1 MAAVLVLPV
10 PAALADPGPCPVLPP
25 AGPLPVEF
33 SDGSVGFRQAV
44 FARPGITVAS
54 TGTSVSKALRDAGAS
69 TGYWEMNLPSLVGTP
84 SAPADPA
91 AMDAIAAAEVQK
103 AQASTA
109 CPNPIIAL
117 NELLGSEVAGPLPA
131 STQRYRDAVLALM
144 RGLAADGATPFLLVP
159 RRFTVTGTE
168 DWWRQV
174 GQVGWL
180 VPEAYTPAT
189 SLFSIGNPFL
199 ISRGIR
205 VGFREW
211 VGRLTGLGIPPSRI
225 GLMLGFQS
233 GDSQGGRAG
242 LQPTAAWLEIVK
254 LQSQAG
260 LAVGRELG
268 LSTVWSWGWG
278 TFATPGSAD
287 PDKQAAACTYLWARD
302 NTLCDVL
309 ALAVPGFDPDLT
321 AGTVDLAPTTQ
332 CRYTGG
338 AFGTAE
344 LTTLTNAGI
353 SRAGALTA
361 LLERS
366 LVRAKVTVGP
376 TALLRAER
384 SVIARAFDGQRGTY
398 RQFLQSEGAT
408 PAVARDAIRDQ
419 LLEAKVARGLRVAP
433 ISPADVKA
441 YIKAHPGTRTRTV
454 ETLRPVTWLVGQKQ
468 GVALPGLAPPEVLA
482 ASPGTTVQVHAADGP
497 VRVRV
502 LSARIRLTAQPARQ
516 ARLAVRALILAE
528 ARRAALREWLA
539 GAESAAVD
547 TALCQAD
554 DVPVTGRSRL
564 LARWPQF
571 RLQF

>member
-1 MAAVLVLPV
+1 VLAPT
-10 PAALADPGPCPVLPP
+10 
-25 AGPLPVEF
+25 GPLPVEF
-33 SDGSVGFRQAV
+33 SDGSVAFRQAV
-44 FARPGITVAS
+44 FARPGITLAS
-54 TGTSVSKALRDAGAS
+54 TGNAVAKAQRDAGAS
-69 TGYWEMNLPSLVGTP
+69 TGYWEMNLPALAGTP
-84 SAPADPA
+84 AAPADPA
-91 AMDAIAAAEVQK
+91 GMDLVAAGEVQK
-103 AQASTA
+103 AQASTG

-117 NELLGSEVAGPLPA
+117 NELLGSDVAGPLPA
-131 STQRYRDAVLALM
+131 AAQRYRDAVLGLM
-144 RGLAADGATPFLLVP
+144 RALAADGATPFLLVP

-189 SLFSIGNPFL
+189 SLWSIGNPFL
-199 ISRGIR
+199 ISRELR

-211 VGRLTGLGIPPSRI
+211 VSRLTGLGIPASRV

-254 LQSQAG
+254 LESQAG
-260 LAVGRELG
+260 LVVARELG
-268 LSTVWSWGWG
+268 LSTLWSWGWG
-278 TFATPGSAD
+278 TFATAGSAD
-287 PDKQAAACTYLWARD
+287 ADKQAAACTYLWARD
-302 NTLCDVL
+302 NTLCDAP
-309 ALAVPGFDPDLT
+309 ALGVPGFDPDLT
-321 AGTVDLAPTTQ
+321 AGTVQLAATTQ
-332 CRYTGG
+332 CSYAGG
-338 AFGTAE
+338 SFGTAE
-344 LTTLTNAGI
+344 LTALTDAGV

-366 LVRAKVTVGP
+366 LARAKTTIGP

-384 SVIARAFDGQRGTY
+384 SVIAGQFDGRRGTY

-419 LLEAKVARGLRVAP
+419 LLEAKIARGLHVAP
-433 ISPADVKA
+433 ISTADVKA
-441 YIKAHPGTRTRTV
+441 YIKAHAGTRTRSV

-468 GVALPGLAPPEVLA
+468 GVALPGLAPQAVLA
-482 ASPGTTVQVHAADGP
+482 ASADTTVLVHAADGP

-502 LSARIRLTAQPARQ
+502 LGARVRLPKQPLRQ

-528 ARRAALREWLA
+528 SRRTALRDWLA
-539 GAESAAVD
+539 GVEQAAVD
-547 TALCQAD
+547 TALCLAD

>member
-1 MAAVLVLPV
+1 M
-10 PAALADPGPCPVLPP
+10 PAALADPGPCPVLAPT
-25 AGPLPVEF
+25 GPLPVEF
-33 SDGSVGFRQAV
+33 SDGSVAFRQAV
-44 FARPGITVAS
+44 FARPGITVAA
-54 TGTSVSKALRDAGAS
+54 TGNAVAKAQRDAGAS
-69 TGYWEMNLPSLVGTP
+69 TGYWEMNLPALAGTP
-84 SAPADPA
+84 AAPADPA
-91 AMDAIAAAEVQK
+91 GMDLVAAGEVQK
-103 AQASTA
+103 AQASTG

-117 NELLGSEVAGPLPA
+117 NELLGSDVAGPLPA
-131 STQRYRDAVLALM
+131 AAQRYRDAVLGLM
-144 RGLAADGATPFLLVP
+144 RALAADGATPFLLVP

-189 SLFSIGNPFL
+189 SLWSIGNPFL
-199 ISRGIR
+199 ISRELR

-211 VGRLTGLGIPPSRI
+211 VSRLTGLGIPASRV

-254 LQSQAG
+254 LESQAG
-260 LAVGRELG
+260 LVVARELG
-268 LSTVWSWGWG
+268 LSTLWSWGWG
-278 TFATPGSAD
+278 TFATAGSAD
-287 PDKQAAACTYLWARD
+287 ADKQAAACTYLWARD
-302 NTLCDVL
+302 NTLCDAP
-309 ALAVPGFDPDLT
+309 ALGVPGFDPDLT
-321 AGTVDLAPTTQ
+321 AGTVQLAATTQ
-332 CRYTGG
+332 CSYAGG
-338 AFGTAE
+338 SFGTAE
-344 LTTLTNAGI
+344 LTALTDAGV

-366 LVRAKVTVGP
+366 LARAKTTIGP

-384 SVIARAFDGQRGTY
+384 SVIAGQFDGRRGTY

-419 LLEAKVARGLRVAP
+419 LLESKIARGLHVAP
-433 ISPADVKA
+433 ISTADVKA
-441 YIKAHPGTRTRTV
+441 YIKAHAGTRTRSV

-468 GVALPGLAPPEVLA
+468 GVALPGLAPQAVLA
-482 ASPGTTVQVHAADGP
+482 ASADTTVLVHAADGP

-502 LSARIRLTAQPARQ
+502 LGARVRLPKQPLRQ

-528 ARRAALREWLA
+528 SRRTALRDWLA
-539 GAESAAVD
+539 GAEQAAVD
-547 TALCQAD
+547 TALCLAD

>member
-1 MAAVLVLPV
+1 M
-10 PAALADPGPCPVLPP
+10 LAPT
-25 AGPLPVEF
+25 GPLPVEF
-33 SDGSVGFRQAV
+33 SDGSVAFRQAV

-54 TGTSVSKALRDAGAS
+54 TGNAVAKAQRDAGAS
-69 TGYWEMNLPSLVGTP
+69 TGYWEMNLPGLVGTP

-91 AMDAIAAAEVQK
+91 GMDAVAAFEVQK

-131 STQRYRDAVLALM
+131 AAQRYRDAVLALL

-189 SLFSIGNPFL
+189 SLWSIGNPFL
-199 ISRGIR
+199 ISRQIR

-211 VGRLTGLGIPPSRI
+211 VSRLTGLGIPASRI
-225 GLMLGFQS
+225 GLMIGFQS

-242 LQPTAAWLEIVK
+242 LQPAAAWLEIVK
-254 LQSQAG
+254 LESQAG
-260 LAVGRELG
+260 IVVARELG
-268 LSTVWSWGWG
+268 LSTLWSWGWG

-287 PDKQAAACTYLWARD
+287 ADKQAAACTYLWARD
-302 NTLCDVL
+302 NTLCDAP

-321 AGTVDLAPTTQ
+321 AGAVQLAATTQ
-332 CRYTGG
+332 CSYAGG
-338 AFGTAE
+338 SFGTAE
-344 LTTLTNAGI
+344 LTALTNAGV

-366 LVRAKVTVGP
+366 LARVKTTIGP

-384 SVIARAFDGQRGTY
+384 SVIAGQFDGQRGTY

-419 LLEAKVARGLRVAP
+419 LLEAKIARGLHVAP
-433 ISPADVKA
+433 IATADVKA
-441 YIKAHPGTRTRTV
+441 YIKTHAGTRTRRV
-454 ETLRPVTWLVGQKQ
+454 ETLRPVTWLVGQTQ
-468 GVALPGLAPPEVLA
+468 GVAVPGLAPQAVLA
-482 ASPGTTVQVHAADGP
+482 APAGTTVLVHAAGGP

-502 LSARIRLTAQPARQ
+502 LSARVRLPKQPLRE

-528 ARRAALREWLA
+528 SRRTALRDWLA
-539 GAESAAVD
+539 GVEQAAVD

-564 LARWPQF
+564 LAHWPQF

>member
-1 MAAVLVLPV
+1 M
-10 PAALADPGPCPVLPP
+10 LAPT
-25 AGPLPVEF
+25 GPLPVEF
-33 SDGSVGFRQAV
+33 SDGSVAFRQAV

-54 TGTSVSKALRDAGAS
+54 TGNSVAKAQRDAGAS
-69 TGYWEMNLPSLVGTP
+69 TGYWEMNLSGLVGTP
-84 SAPADPA
+84 TAPADPA
-91 AMDAIAAAEVQK
+91 GMDAIAAAEVQK

-117 NELLGSEVAGPLPA
+117 NELLGSDVAGPLPA
-131 STQRYRDAVLALM
+131 AAQGYRDAVLGLM

-180 VPEAYTPAT
+180 VPEAYTPAP
-189 SLFSIGNPFL
+189 SLWSIGNPFL
-199 ISRGIR
+199 ISRQIR
-205 VGFREW
+205 VGLREW
-211 VGRLTGLGIPPSRI
+211 VSRLTVLGIPASRI

-254 LQSQAG
+254 LESQAG
-260 LAVGRELG
+260 LVVARELG
-268 LSTVWSWGWG
+268 LSTLWSWGWG

-287 PDKQAAACTYLWARD
+287 ADKQAAACTYLWARD
-302 NTLCDVL
+302 NTLCDAP
-309 ALAVPGFDPDLT
+309 ALAIPGFDPDLT
-321 AGTVDLAPTTQ
+321 AGTVQLAATTQ
-332 CRYTGG
+332 CSYDGG
-338 AFGTAE
+338 SFGTAE
-344 LTTLTNAGI
+344 LTALTDAGV

-366 LVRAKVTVGP
+366 LVRAKTTIGP

-384 SVIARAFDGQRGTY
+384 SVIAGQFDGQRGAY

-408 PAVARDAIRDQ
+408 PAVGRDAIRDQ
-419 LLEAKVARGLRVAP
+419 LLEAKIARGLHVAP
-433 ISPADVKA
+433 ISTADVKA
-441 YIKAHPGTRTRTV
+441 YIKAHAGTRTRSV

-468 GVALPGLAPPEVLA
+468 GVAIPGLAPQAVLA
-482 ASPGTTVQVHAADGP
+482 ASVGTTVLVHAADGP

-502 LSARIRLTAQPARQ
+502 LSDRVRLPKQPLRQ

-528 ARRAALREWLA
+528 SRRTALRDWLA
-539 GAESAAVD
+539 GAEQAAVD
-547 TALCQAD
+547 TALCQMD

-564 LARWPQF
+564 LARWP
-571 RLQF
+571 

>member
-1 MAAVLVLPV
+1 VLAPT
-10 PAALADPGPCPVLPP
+10 
-25 AGPLPVEF
+25 GPLPVEF
-33 SDGSVGFRQAV
+33 SDGSVAFRQAV

-54 TGTSVSKALRDAGAS
+54 TGNAVAKAQRDAGAS
-69 TGYWEMNLPSLVGTP
+69 TGFWEMNLPGLAGTP
-84 SAPADPA
+84 TSPADPA
-91 AMDAIAAAEVQK
+91 GMDLVAAGEVQK
-103 AQASTA
+103 AQASTG

-117 NELLGSEVAGPLPA
+117 NELLGSDVAGPLPA
-131 STQRYRDAVLALM
+131 AAQRYRDAVLGLM
-144 RGLAADGATPFLLVP
+144 RALAADGATPFLLVP

-189 SLFSIGNPFL
+189 SLWSIGNPFL
-199 ISRGIR
+199 ISRELR

-211 VGRLTGLGIPPSRI
+211 VNRLTGLGIPASRV

-254 LQSQAG
+254 LESQAG
-260 LAVGRELG
+260 LIVARELG
-268 LSTVWSWGWG
+268 LSTLWSWGWG
-278 TFATPGSAD
+278 TFATAGSAD
-287 PDKQAAACTYLWARD
+287 ADKQAAACTYLWARD
-302 NTLCDVL
+302 NTLCDAP
-309 ALAVPGFDPDLT
+309 ALGVPGFDPDLT
-321 AGTVDLAPTTQ
+321 AGTVQLAATTQ
-332 CRYTGG
+332 CSYAGG
-338 AFGTAE
+338 SFGTAE
-344 LTTLTNAGI
+344 LTALTDAGV

-366 LVRAKVTVGP
+366 LARAKTTIGP

-384 SVIARAFDGQRGTY
+384 SVIAGQFDGQRGTY

-419 LLEAKVARGLRVAP
+419 LLESKIARGLHVAP
-433 ISPADVKA
+433 IATADVKA
-441 YIKAHPGTRTRTV
+441 YIKAHAGTRTRSV

-468 GVALPGLAPPEVLA
+468 GVALPGLAPQAVLA
-482 ASPGTTVQVHAADGP
+482 ASADTTVLVHAADGP

-502 LSARIRLTAQPARQ
+502 LGARVRLPKQPLRQ

-528 ARRAALREWLA
+528 SRRTALRDWLA
-539 GAESAAVD
+539 GVEQAAVD